1 MARVDFK
8 LYLITDRK
16 LSGERGLIDTVEAA
30 LDAAA
35 ELGPRPP
42 IAVQLREKDLD
53 GRALMQLAVEL
64 GQTCRRYGVPMLVNG
79 RIDVALAAHAD
90 GVHLPSDGIGPDDA
104 RKLLGPSKLIG
115 VSAHTA
121 AEITRAEALGA
132 DFAVFGP
139 VFTPISKGTYAAP
152 CGPLGLASACSA
164 ASIPVFALG
173 GITAHRAAELGDT
186 GSAGVAVI
194 GAIIAAN
201 DPAQSTLELIK
212 ALREWD

>member
-1 MARVDFK
+1 MSQVDFK

-30 LDAAA
+30 LGAAA
-35 ELGPRPP
+35 EFGPRPP

-64 GQTCRRYGVPMLVNG
+64 GQTCRRYHVPMLVNG
-79 RIDVALAAHAD
+79 RIDVALAARAD
-90 GVHLPSDGIGPDDA
+90 GVHLPSDGISVEDA

-115 VSAHTA
+115 VSTHTA
-121 AEITRAEALGA
+121 AEITGAEAMGA

-139 VFTPISKGTYAAP
+139 VFAPISKGTYAAP
-152 CGPLGLASACSA
+152 CGSEGLASACNGT
-164 ASIPVFALG
+164 SIPVFALG
-173 GITAHRAAELGDT
+173 GITVASTTELRNHGA
-186 GSAGVAVI
+186 AGVAVI
-194 GAIIAAN
+194 GAIIGTN
-201 DPAQSTLELIK
+201 DPAQSTLELMK